1 MIVIGPRDG
10 FSGFKAWLDQT
21 PTSNFSAKG
30 DGRAGGVR
38 SQGWLLDECEECCP
52 LAPAEVGDLTEQSS
66 GRRCIAIHGAANS
79 LMSGRG
85 CKLYY
90 AGTMADRMVNCV
102 KLGQELPGLDEVPF
116 DSELGQKIYDNVSKI
131 AWAQWAEHLK
141 MIINEYRLNPAT
153 LQAQEMIV
161 KQMEAYFFGEGAAPP
176 PEYVAPGS

>member
-1 MIVIGPRDG
+1 M
-10 FSGFKAWLDQT
+10 
-21 PTSNFSAKG
+21 
-30 DGRAGGVR
+30 AG
-38 SQGWLLDECEECCP
+38 
-52 LAPAEVGDLTEQSS
+52 EQ
-66 GRRCIAIHGAANS
+66 R
-79 LMSGRG
+79 LKVRG
-85 CKLYY
+85 CGLTADIGSLTALRLRVAGEVQAFARPRSGAGQRRSGQKSRMYY
-90 AGTMADRMVNCV
+90 AETMAERMVNCV
-102 KLGQELPGLDEVPF
+102 KLGRELPGLDEVPF